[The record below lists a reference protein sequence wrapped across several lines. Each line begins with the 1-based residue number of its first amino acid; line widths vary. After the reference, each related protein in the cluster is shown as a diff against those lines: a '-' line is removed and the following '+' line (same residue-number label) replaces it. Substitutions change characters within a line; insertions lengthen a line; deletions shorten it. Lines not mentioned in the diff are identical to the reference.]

1 MKNLRIYGTSLS
13 YGLDDKII
21 VLEALKQYRPSTR
34 KWESFY
40 DILQDIGKV
49 EKLDLLD
56 CRVLYKNRT
65 GNWGQLLLGKYKTR
79 FKSTKETDYLLAK
92 QKILTGVLTI

>member
-21 VLEALKQYRPSTR
+21 VLAALKPYHPSTR
-34 KWESFY
+34 KWGSIY

-49 EKLDLLD
+49 EKLNLSD
-56 CRVLYKNRT
+56 CRVLYKNRV
-65 GNWGQLLLGKYKTR
+65 GNWSQLIMGKYKTR
-79 FKSTKETDYLLAK
+79 FKSTKESDYQLAK
-92 QKILTGVLTI
+92 QKILTDAL